1 MALTDKSSGNG
12 DDDDGG
18 SCDPAAY
25 STTARTVVTRKPW
38 VPTPLPPQDSNDV
51 ADSSKAPPS
60 SGKTDRMTGSDM
72 REDPY
77 VMISSGGSGGV
88 CVKPN
93 EPNPDPSDC
102 AKFYLC
108 ANGVP
113 HPM

>member
-1 MALTDKSSGNG
+1 MIEEMRSSEGN
-12 DDDDGG
+12 
-18 SCDPAAY
+18 
-25 STTARTVVTRKPW
+25 
-38 VPTPLPPQDSNDV
+38 NDV
-51 ADSSKAPPS
+51 I
-60 SGKTDRMTGSDM
+60 
-72 REDPY
+72 
-77 VMISSGGSGGV
+77 ISSGGSGGV